1 MNLNLWTIVHHS
13 IAPESLTTM
22 FPNAVCHD
30 STNLVFVAS
39 DPDFPTLDLS
49 GETENLLPMA
59 ASALVNSQAI
69 TLTPE
74 QAQALFATPHHR
86 LWCGRYEDM
95 DTLQAD
101 YVVVF
106 GSELDETDLEVAN
119 ADARASIVAM
129 FSNSGGTSSSGQ

>member
-1 MNLNLWTIVHHS
+1 MNLNLWTICNAT
-13 IAPESLTTM
+13 IAPESLTAM

-30 STNLVFVAS
+30 STNLVYVAS
-39 DPDFPTLDLS
+39 DPEFPTLDLS
-49 GETENLLPMA
+49 QETDNLLPMA

-69 TLTPE
+69 TLTPS

-86 LWCGRYEDM
+86 LWCGRYENM

-119 ADARASIVAM
+119 DLVRAGIVAM
-129 FSNSGGTSSSGQ
+129 FSNHSDTDSEDE

>member
-1 MNLNLWTIVHHS
+1 MNLALWTICNQS

-49 GETENLLPMA
+49 QETDNLLPIA
-59 ASALVNSQAI
+59 ASALVNNQPI

-74 QAQALFATPHHR
+74 QAQTLFATPHHR
-86 LWCGRYEDM
+86 LWCGRYEDKIS
-95 DTLQAD
+95 LEED
-101 YVVVF
+101 YQDVF
-106 GSELDETDLEVAN
+106 GIGIDRRKSLEVLN
-119 ADARASIVAM
+119 DLARNSILAM
-129 FSNSGGTSSSGQ
+129 FSGADNTSI